1 MNWKDL
7 TGVVGKIAPMLGAA
21 LGGPAGGAVGS
32 MISAA
37 LGVDNT
43 PDAVAEAVKTNPE
56 AAVKLAEI
64 QANLEIA
71 RLNADTAQHSETEQT
86 ARAEQQSGDEYVRRT
101 RPGLARKSAYAT
113 FGYAIATG
121 VVFPILNAAK
131 DTALPGPDGFIISA
145 LFAPCLAY
153 MGVRTIDAF
162 SKQGKG
168 K

>member
-1 MNWKDL
+1 MKWKDIV
-7 TGVVGKIAPMLGAA
+7 GVVGNIAPVLGAA
-21 LGGPAGGAVGS
+21 LGGPAGGAVGA
-32 MISAA
+32 MIATA

-64 QANLEIA
+64 QANLQIA
-71 RLNADTAQHSETEQT
+71 QLNADTSRHSETEQT

-113 FGYAIATG
+113 FGYALVTG
-121 VVFPILNAAK
+121 VVFPMLEVFVDGAPK
-131 DTALPGPDGFIISA
+131 LPGLDGFIISA
-145 LFAPCLAY
+145 LFSPCLTY

-162 SKQGKG
+162 SKKG